1 MFKGRKSGH
10 LKKVDDRMQ
19 YQVERVKS
27 WRFKMRGKDLLTLA
41 WLCFFFFCSCMLP
54 YVVGLASLL
63 WMIDVFLVGTDS
75 GVGIA
80 SPVSWPR
87 TVGGI
92 VGRTVAGFRGPF
104 CCCFAIW

>member
-41 WLCFFFFCSCMLP
+41 WLCFFFLFLHAALC
-54 YVVGLASLL
+54 GWTGQLAL
-63 WMIDVFLVGTDS
+63 DD
-75 GVGIA
+75 
-80 SPVSWPR
+80 
-87 TVGGI
+87 
-92 VGRTVAGFRGPF
+92 
-104 CCCFAIW
+104 